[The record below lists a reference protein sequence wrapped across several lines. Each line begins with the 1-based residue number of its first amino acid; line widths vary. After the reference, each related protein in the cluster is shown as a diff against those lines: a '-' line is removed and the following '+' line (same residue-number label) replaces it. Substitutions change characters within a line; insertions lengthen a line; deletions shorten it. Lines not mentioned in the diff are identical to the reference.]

1 MCGLL
6 SGMTVGMVVV
16 MMMMMMM
23 MLLLLLLLLLVGKE
37 TIRAPGL

>member
-23 MLLLLLLLLLVGKE
+23 MLLLLLLLLVGKE
-37 TIRAPGL
+37 TIRARGL